1 MNELCP
7 HSNDKPRWEMSG
19 TPYSRHRGQSG
30 TRPKAPSHSKR
41 LVTLGISA
49 LVAAALS
56 LPASQHR
63 SPPGA
68 GPSAALA
75 SPQDQIPGSQAP
87 PTRGLPSIPD
97 LTRKQKEEMLKD
109 NFAKMKNNV
118 DELAKLA
125 RSLQEDVDKSNANVL
140 SIRIVDKADKI
151 EKLAHKIKAT
161 AKGF

>member
-1 MNELCP
+1 
-7 HSNDKPRWEMSG
+7 
-19 TPYSRHRGQSG
+19 
-30 TRPKAPSHSKR
+30 
-41 LVTLGISA
+41 
-49 LVAAALS
+49 
-56 LPASQHR
+56 
-63 SPPGA
+63 
-68 GPSAALA
+68 
-75 SPQDQIPGSQAP
+75 
-87 PTRGLPSIPD
+87 
-97 LTRKQKEEMLKD
+97 MLKD